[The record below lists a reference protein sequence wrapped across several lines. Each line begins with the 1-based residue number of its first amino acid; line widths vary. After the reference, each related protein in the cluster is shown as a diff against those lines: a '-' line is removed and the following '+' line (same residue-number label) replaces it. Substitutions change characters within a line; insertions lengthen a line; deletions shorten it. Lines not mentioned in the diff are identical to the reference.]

1 MFDAR
6 MPETPAVHMRA
17 RSRPAVRVA
26 LTFALAVGLTAGPG
40 VAASAVAGCSFDA
53 PSGVVTVAA
62 TDDVA
67 VSRAG
72 NAIEVDGSGCGG
84 ATVTTTDLIEVA
96 ATARIVVE
104 IDLFG
109 GAFAPGATAEAKGTS
124 EIEWRLKLAAGS
136 TLVVE
141 GGPDRDVVVG
151 AKDDTGAGLAFGAG
165 DDDLEVRFP
174 STDPSSIVLRGGE
187 GNDVLRGDGL
197 AARSPVSIPLELL
210 GGAGDDVVVGGGG
223 ADRLAGNAG
232 ADVLRGGAGNDRLDG
247 GLGDDLVSYTDAGAG
262 VIVDL
267 ADHRAIGRGSD
278 RLAALEW
285 VMGSRKADR
294 LRGDGGGNVLAGGP
308 GADRI
313 DGRAGVDWLTG
324 GPGNDR
330 LRGGAGRDVC
340 DASPGSRDRTTGCE
354 PG

>member
-1 MFDAR
+1 
-6 MPETPAVHMRA
+6 MPEVPVVHMRA
-17 RSRPAVRVA
+17 RSRPAVQVA
-26 LTFALAVGLTAGPG
+26 LTVALALALTAGPRTG
-40 VAASAVAGCSFDA
+40 ASAAVGCSFDA

-62 TDDVA
+62 TDDVV

-72 NAIEVDGSGCGG
+72 NAIEVDGSGCG
-84 ATVTTTDLIEVA
+84 ATMTTTDLIEVT
-96 ATARIVVE
+96 ATVPITVE
-104 IDLFG
+104 IDLNG

-124 EIEWRLKLAAGS
+124 EIEWALELAAGS

-141 GGPDRDVVVG
+141 GGPDRDVVVA
-151 AKDDTGAGLAFGAG
+151 AKDATGAGLAFGAG

-174 STDPSSIVLRGGE
+174 SANPSSVVLRGAD

-197 AARSPVSIPLELL
+197 GPRSPVSIPLEIL

-223 ADRLAGNAG
+223 VDRLAGNAG
-232 ADVLRGGAGNDRLDG
+232 ADVLRGGAGDDRLDG
-247 GLGDDLVSYTDAGAG
+247 GLGDDLVSYADAGAG
-262 VIVDL
+262 VTVDL

-285 VMGSRKADR
+285 VLGSRKADR

-308 GADRI
+308 GDDHI

-324 GPGNDR
+324 GAGNDR